1 MSALFDP
8 DHLSRTLLRHATS
21 SAPAPTKLDQLLQS
35 ISEAF
40 DPDRCLLLKSETIQK
55 EGFLGRVLSTNNP
68 LWVEEGSSFD
78 GRDALAAEKD
88 FVRPSF
94 VCLPLCDETSSL
106 GILYLGFPRRR
117 TFSPSEVELLGLAAQ
132 VVRDVLRTDQ
142 LRVKTE
148 EALSQVGALHELG
161 KTVTSTL
168 KLNDLLDVILRTGS
182 TLLRAGGGVV
192 RIEDRKTGELK
203 VRSSLGDYDRNP
215 VDEKLS
221 KQVLFT
227 QTPVVLDHV
236 DERHPSLS
244 VLSAP
249 LISSRKTIGT
259 LTFYDK
265 QATPPTFDGRDVQFL
280 ETAAH
285 QISGAIENALI
296 HYETS
301 LRAQEQEKRAMQ
313 LATLWELN
321 KALLTT
327 MDFDRILH
335 IALTIITHGE
345 GLRFN
350 RAMLFLVNEEEHR
363 LEGTI
368 AVGPDTSEEAGRI
381 WDSLAHKKG
390 MPFEMVSQI
399 PSSPPNTSVLNAIV
413 KQTRIPLDRNTC
425 FLARTVLEGKPL
437 HNQSPC
443 CGEACH
449 LGFETECSIGDF
461 LGRTREAS
469 GFATVPVMGKGKVI
483 GVIEVDNIYNR
494 QPIMEEDIQFLNM
507 FAHQAGLAI
516 ENGTLYRHLE
526 EVHRQLR
533 EAQDLLVHREKM
545 VALGE
550 MSSTIAHEIRN
561 PLVSIGGFAR
571 RLYRSIPDDASERR
585 YAQTIIVEVA
595 RLEKI
600 LNDIMQYT
608 NGEFVSLKE
617 CDLRAVIEDSL
628 SMIPDG
634 FINGVQLVR
643 EVADDLPRVKGD
655 YRQLKQ
661 TFFNLITNAHH
672 AVKDKGTI
680 FVRAYPFAERGSSSV
695 RVEVEDTGT
704 GIDPQNLHHIF
715 NPFYTTKESGLGLGL
730 ATVHK
735 VVTSLGGQIEV
746 DNRYGKGVR
755 FIITLPVGQNLSEKR
770 NGLPRA
776 QEG

>member
-1 MSALFDP
+1 MPDP
-8 DHLSRTLLRHATS
+8 FNPDRLSRILLRHSTS
-21 SAPAPTKLDQLLQS
+21 SAPAATKLDQMLQS

-40 DPDRCLLLKSETIQK
+40 HPDRCLLLGPETIQK
-55 EGFLGRVLSTNNP
+55 EGFLGRLLSGGKP
-68 LWVEEGSSFD
+68 LWVEDGSSFD
-78 GRDALAAEKD
+78 GGKVLPGEKD
-88 FVRPSF
+88 LVRLSF
-94 VCLPLCDETSSL
+94 VCLPLCDETSSQ
-106 GILYLGFPRRR
+106 GILYLSFSRKR
-117 TFSPSEVELLGLAAQ
+117 TFSPSEVELLNLAAQ
-132 VVRDVLRTDQ
+132 VVREVIRSNQ
-142 LRVKTE
+142 LRVKTDE
-148 EALSQVGALHELG
+148 VISQVSALHELG
-161 KTVTSTL
+161 KVVTSTL
-168 KLNDLLDVILRTGS
+168 KLNDLLELILRTGS
-182 TLLRAGGGVV
+182 TLLKAKGGVV
-192 RIEDRKTGELK
+192 RIEDRRTGELK
-203 VRSSLGDYDRNP
+203 VRSSLGGYDQNP
-215 VDEKLS
+215 ADEKLS

-227 QTPVVLDHV
+227 QTPVVFDHF
-236 DERHPSLS
+236 DEGHPSLS

-249 LISSRKTIGT
+249 LISNRKSIGT

-265 QATPPTFDGRDVQFL
+265 EATPPRFDERDFQFL
-280 ETAAH
+280 VTAAH
-285 QISGAIENALI
+285 QISGSIENALI

-301 LRAQEQEKRAMQ
+301 QRAQEQEKRAMQ
-313 LATLWELN
+313 LATLWELDR
-321 KALLTT
+321 ALLTT

-363 LEGTI
+363 LEGVM
-368 AVGPDTSEEAGRI
+368 AVGPDTPEEAGQI

-390 MPFEMVSQI
+390 MPFDLISQI
-399 PSSPPNTSVLNAIV
+399 PPSPPTTSVLNAIV
-413 KQTRIPLDRNTC
+413 KRTRIPLDRNDC

-443 CGEACH
+443 CEEGCH
-449 LGFETECSIGDF
+449 LSFESGCSIGDF
-461 LGRTREAS
+461 LGRTSEAS

-483 GVIEVDNIYNR
+483 GVIEVDNIYNLE
-494 QPIMEEDIQFLNM
+494 PITEEDIQFLNM
-507 FAHQAGLAI
+507 FANQAGLAI

-526 EVHRQLR
+526 EVHQQLR

-571 RLYRSIPDDASERR
+571 RLYRSIPGDVSEKR

-608 NGEFVSLKE
+608 NGESISLKE
-617 CDLRAVIEDSL
+617 CDLRGVIEDSL
-628 SMIPDG
+628 SMIPEG
-634 FINGVQLVR
+634 FVNGVQLVR
-643 EVADDLPRVKGD
+643 EYADDLPKVKGD
-655 YRQLKQ
+655 YQQLKQ

-680 FVRAYPFAERGSSSV
+680 FVRAYPFSLSGSSSV
-695 RVEVEDTGT
+695 RVEVEDNGT
-704 GIDPQNLHHIF
+704 GIDPQSLHHIF
-715 NPFYTTKESGLGLGL
+715 NPFYTTKESSLGLGL

-755 FIITLPVGQNLSEKR
+755 FIITLPVGKKTLEKR
-770 NGLPRA
+770 NRLP
-776 QEG
+776 